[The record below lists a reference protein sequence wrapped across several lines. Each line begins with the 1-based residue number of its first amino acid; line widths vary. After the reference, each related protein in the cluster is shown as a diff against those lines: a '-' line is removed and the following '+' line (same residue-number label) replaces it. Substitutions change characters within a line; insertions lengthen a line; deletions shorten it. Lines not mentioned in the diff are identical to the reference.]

1 MTIGFSPFLTAD
13 VDETSS
19 LGTLWSSAEGGANGA
34 RLELIRRRVVTG
46 FYLSPS
52 IASEVARRI
61 IDRGSL
67 DDS

>member
-19 LGTLWSSAEGGANGA
+19 FGTQWSCAEGGANGV

-52 IASEVARRI
+52 VASEIARRI

>member
-13 VDETSS
+13 VDEASS
-19 LGTLWSSAEGGANGA
+19 LGTQWSSADGGADGA

-52 IASEVARRI
+52 VDLAIARRVM
-61 IDRGSL
+61 DRAAL
-67 DDS
+67 DDV